1 MTRVIK
7 VNIFG
12 RNGVESRMLSPE
24 EAETILNAAYEDPL
38 GGLVTDG
45 TTGAI
50 ISCISPETKEINISE
65 IMGIG

>member
-1 MTRVIK
+1 MARVIK

-12 RNGVESRMLSPE
+12 RNGVESRLLSPDDA
-24 EAETILNAAYEDPL
+24 EAVLNAAYEDPL

-45 TTGAI
+45 VTGSI
-50 ISCISPETKEINISE
+50 ISCIGPETKEINISE

>member
-1 MTRVIK
+1 MARMIK

-12 RNGVESRMLSPE
+12 RNGVESRLLSPD
-24 EAETILNAAYEDPL
+24 EAEVILNTAYDDPL
-38 GGLVTDG
+38 GGLVTDAV
-45 TTGAI
+45 TGAI